1 MVNPEYFNVHV
12 VQEFDA
18 FGGLLCEAD
27 VDILVGTCEITI
39 PNVISPYGTS
49 GANDMPRIPGIET
62 YENELVILN
71 RWGNVVYESDDFG
84 ASSFW
89 DAEADGAT
97 SGVYYYKLTIP
108 VEDGPRGH
116 QHCRQ
121 RRGVLPR
128 GREARGARRHH
139 PNCGLSSSFERGRAG
154 GADGLDPGSV
164 GGAG

>member
-1 MVNPEYFNVHV
+1 MVWGPEEFLSDTLGETVYASGMVNPEYFNVHV

-27 VDILVGTCEITI
+27 ADILVGTCEITI

-49 GANDMPRIPGIET
+49 GANDMFRIPGIET
-62 YENELVILN
+62 YENVELVILN

-108 VEDGPRGH
+108 VEDGPLVVTSIAGN
-116 QHCRQ
+116 
-121 RRGVLPR
+121 GVEYYPEEGKPVVLE
-128 GREARGARRHH
+128 GTVQIV
-139 PNCGLSSSFERGRAG
+139 
-154 GADGLDPGSV
+154 D
-164 GGAG
+164 

>member
-1 MVNPEYFNVHV
+1 MGETVYASGMVNPEYFNVHV

-27 VDILVGTCEITI
+27 ADILVGTCEITI

-49 GANDMPRIPGIET
+49 GANDMFRIPGIET
-62 YENELVILN
+62 YENVELVILN

-108 VEDGPRGH
+108 VEDGPSWSRA
-116 QHCRQ
+116 
-121 RRGVLPR
+121 LPATAWSITPR
-128 GREARGARRHH
+128 K
-139 PNCGLSSSFERGRAG
+139 
-154 GADGLDPGSV
+154 GSRWCWKAPSKLWTEDV
-164 GGAG
+164 F